1 MAMTNA
7 LAYYDM
13 VTVTAVK
20 IFIAQASGI
29 LLKMKME
36 QKCFTI
42 SLVVPKKP

>member
-1 MAMTNA
+1 MALTDA

-13 VTVTAVK
+13 VTFPAVK
-20 IFIAQASGI
+20 SFIVQASGI
-29 LLKMKME
+29 LSKMRME